1 MFILTINGRETE
13 GAYSV
18 VDDEGEQILYL
29 FEEED
34 DATRYALMLE
44 DQEEKEDNN
53 QDKKDQEEK
62 NIYLYDSDEDAKK
75 NNNTVI
81 ISDYYDNLK
90 DSQRI
95 KVKIDYYDVWS
106 MDNTLA
112 HIIVPMLEKL
122 QEMKHGAPCVD
133 NKDVPKHLHSPE
145 NFDWSEDT
153 DVNFFKRWDYVM
165 DEMIWTFTFIRD
177 NDVLMIDDEKERE
190 RTQKRIE
197 NGTRLFGK
205 YYQSLWD

>member
-1 MFILTINGRETE
+1 MKVKIGKYRNRIISNIAGFYAEKKGYKFELPENDKIYNTLDKIDDVVQRVLNSTIN
-13 GAYSV
+13 V
-18 VDDEGEQILYL
+18 
-29 FEEED
+29 
-34 DATRYALMLE
+34 
-44 DQEEKEDNN
+44 
-53 QDKKDQEEK
+53 
-62 NIYLYDSDEDAKK
+62 
-75 NNNTVI
+75 
-81 ISDYYDNLK
+81 YYDNLK

-205 YYQSLWD
+205 YYQNLWD